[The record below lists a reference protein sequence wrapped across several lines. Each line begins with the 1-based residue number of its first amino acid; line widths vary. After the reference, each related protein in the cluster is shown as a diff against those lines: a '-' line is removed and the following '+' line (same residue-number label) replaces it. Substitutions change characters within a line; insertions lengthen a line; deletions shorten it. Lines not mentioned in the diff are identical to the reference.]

1 MTPTANGTQRAARDP
16 WDIGF
21 GVVVLAFA
29 LISLLVWFPNDIRG
43 GFIVTNQ
50 VGKPEPGDAF
60 FPVILASLMGGLAA
74 CQILFAVFRPRPEAQ
89 GSRITADNFKFLAGF
104 CLVVG
109 GGLAVMYWLGP
120 ILVATLNDAGVLDK
134 TYRQLT
140 DAYPYKLIGY
150 VVGGFLMTMALIARA
165 EGRIRP
171 IGISTTVLVIAA
183 LIFILDV
190 LLYNIQ
196 LPPNADY

>member
-1 MTPTANGTQRAARDP
+1 MMPATNADQRAARDP

-21 GVVVLAFA
+21 GVVVLAFS

-60 FPVILASLMGGLAA
+60 FPVLLAGLMGTLAA
-74 CQILFAVFRPRPEAQ
+74 CQILFAVFRPRAEAQ
-89 GSRITADNFKFLAGF
+89 GSRITADNIRFLAGF
-104 CLVVG
+104 CLTVAV
-109 GGLAVMYWLGP
+109 GLAIMYWLGP
-120 ILVATLNDAGVLDK
+120 LAVAALNDLGVMDK
-134 TYRQLT
+134 TYKQLT

-150 VVGGFLMTMALIARA
+150 VVGGFVMTLALIARA

-171 IGISTTVLVIAA
+171 IGVVTVILVIAA
-183 LIFILDV
+183 LIFILDI